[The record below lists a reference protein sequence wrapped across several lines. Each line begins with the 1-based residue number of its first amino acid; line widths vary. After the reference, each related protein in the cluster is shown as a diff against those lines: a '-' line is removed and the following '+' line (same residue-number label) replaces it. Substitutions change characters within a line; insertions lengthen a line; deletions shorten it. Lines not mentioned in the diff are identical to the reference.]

1 MCRMPTGTESR
12 IEVFD
17 YPPSAK
23 PLPALWEELVEVG
36 ENFSD
41 SNIADKAGCA
51 GSDLQSVELSIAAAE
66 EVRRS
71 FEAGREQ
78 GIREG
83 RNTEA
88 LAQHELLREAKNQ
101 GAEQAAHLA
110 DQFAVERDRFLQTAE
125 HEVVKLALA
134 IAGRILRREAQTD
147 PLFLVG
153 AVRVALGQLA
163 ATLQV
168 RLRVPASDAS
178 LWAETLMH
186 LPNLK
191 VRPAVVPDE
200 FMHVGECSIETD
212 MGSVDLGLPAQLHQ
226 VESGLFEGARSKAGE
241 ARAPSD
247 ANRQEAQV

>member
-1 MCRMPTGTESR
+1 MPSGTESR

-17 YPPSAK
+17 YPPSGK
-23 PLPALWEELVEVG
+23 SLPALWEELVEVG
-36 ENFSD
+36 QNSSD
-41 SNIADKAGCA
+41 KNIADETGCA
-51 GSDLQSVELSIAAAE
+51 GSETQSVELSIGVAE

-83 RNTEA
+83 RETEA
-88 LAQHELLREAKNQ
+88 LAQRALLREAKEQ
-101 GAEQAAHLA
+101 GAKQAADLA
-110 DQFAVERDRFLQTAE
+110 NQFAVERDKFLQTAE

-134 IAGRILRREAQTD
+134 IAARILRREAQTD

-178 LWAETLMH
+178 LWTETLAH

-191 VRPAVVPDE
+191 VRPAVVPDKS
-200 FMHVGECSIETD
+200 MHAGECSIETD

-226 VESGLFEGARSKAGE
+226 IESGLFDGARSKVGE
-241 ARAPSD
+241 VRADSD
-247 ANRQEAQV
+247 EDRQEAQV

>member
-1 MCRMPTGTESR
+1 MPSGTESR
-12 IEVFD
+12 IEIFD

-23 PLPALWEELVEVG
+23 PLPALWEELVEVS
-36 ENFSD
+36 ENLSD
-41 SNIADKAGCA
+41 SSIASKTGCA
-51 GSDLQSVELSIAAAE
+51 GSDSQSIDLSIGVAE
-66 EVRRS
+66 EKKRS

-88 LAQHELLREAKNQ
+88 LAQRELMREAREQ
-101 GAEQAAHLA
+101 GAKQAAHLA

-134 IAGRILRREAQTD
+134 IAARILRREAQTD

-168 RLRVPASDAS
+168 RVRVPPTDAS
-178 LWAETLMH
+178 LWAETLAH

-191 VRPAVVPDE
+191 GKPAVVPDE
-200 FMHVGECSIETD
+200 SMHIGECCIETD

-226 VESGLFEGARSKAGE
+226 IESGLFDGARSKVGE

-247 ANRQEAQV
+247 EDRQEAQV